1 MAGPKGSKYFDIF
14 LDYQVWLKGQI
25 REGRVDD
32 QLIELLKEIGLHG
45 SLKKAAIVRGL
56 SYRKAWGDIKE
67 AEEFLGLSLIDSTRG
82 GKDGGLSQL
91 TEDGKELLLAFEE
104 LHFQFDLAI
113 HRITRQ
119 FFNKLNKKDTPGTE

>member
-1 MAGPKGSKYFDIF
+1 MAGSKGSKYFNIF
-14 LDYQVWLKGQI
+14 LDYQVWLKAQN

-45 SLKKAAIVRGL
+45 SLKKAAIKKGL

-67 AEEFLGLSLIDSTRG
+67 AEEFLELSLIVSTRG
-82 GKDGGLSQL
+82 GKDGGLSLL
-91 TEDGKELLLAFEE
+91 TEDGRELIAAFDE
-104 LHFQFDLAI
+104 LHYQFDQAI

-119 FFNKLNKKDTPGTE
+119 FFNKLNKKDLPETE